1 MAYFM
6 TWQRKKKVIVPGNHE
21 YMATIFSEVLYFVG
35 QPVPVDGRVVSID
48 RLEQFESLDT
58 TETTQ

>member
-1 MAYFM
+1 
-6 TWQRKKKVIVPGNHE
+6 
-21 YMATIFSEVLYFVG
+21 MATVFSEVLYFVG

-58 TETTQ
+58 TETMH